1 MNSPLIGA
9 STPLLITLE
18 NWGRLTALAAAKR
31 TLWLLNGAADVLSMM
46 HCTVGWPTTWP
57 LLS

>member
-1 MNSPLIGA
+1 MA
-9 STPLLITLE
+9 TSTPLSMTLE
-18 NWGRLTALAAAKR
+18 YWARLTHLATAIR
-31 TLWLLNGAADVLSMM
+31 RVWLLNGAAAVFSWM

>member
-1 MNSPLIGA
+1 MPL
-9 STPLLITLE
+9 SITLA
-18 NWGRLTALAAAKR
+18 NWAWLMHLAMAMR
-31 TLWLLNGAADVLSMM
+31 SVWLLNGAAEVLSMM